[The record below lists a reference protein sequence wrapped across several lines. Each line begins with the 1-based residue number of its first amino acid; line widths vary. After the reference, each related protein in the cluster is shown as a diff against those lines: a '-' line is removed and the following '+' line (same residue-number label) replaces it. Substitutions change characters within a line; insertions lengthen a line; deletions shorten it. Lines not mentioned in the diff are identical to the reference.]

1 MRVCDCFLNLAIK
14 YSQKT
19 DIITNKF
26 KSDLLKL
33 AEKETE
39 TAVMFFSDIVVVSC
53 FDAFFRFTN
62 TGAWYER
69 YNLIVDKTNNDG
81 LHYLEA
87 CISIFMILDQPTT
100 YCDNFSNDLT
110 DFESLCTNCQKQ
122 YIKYISVKFHCFI
135 KWQKMYILGSEN
147 GEKIECSAVV
157 EEKKLNFVPK
167 KIFVI
172 VILISLWNADCK
184 RLIGKIF
191 IMK

>member
-1 MRVCDCFLNLAIK
+1 MKIKNVDKVDLVDEEKVTNNRSEMRVCDCFLNLAIK

-122 YIKYISVKFHCFI
+122 YINLFRLNFIVLLSDKKCIYLVVK
-135 KWQKMYILGSEN
+135 M
-147 GEKIECSAVV
+147 V
-157 EEKKLNFVPK
+157 KKLNV
-167 KIFVI
+167 
-172 VILISLWNADCK
+172 LQ
-184 RLIGKIF
+184 
-191 IMK
+191 